1 MKNEANKLGNIYIS
15 HRAIAN
21 VVYQAV
27 VETYGI
33 VGLAPKN
40 IVKGVANAIVHDP
53 TMGVDIGYDGD
64 VVDINLYVI
73 VEYGT
78 RIKSVANSVAN
89 VARYKVENVFGIKVN
104 QINVHVRGLR
114 ISSID

>member
-1 MKNEANKLGNIYIS
+1 MKRDANKLGNIYIS
-15 HRAIAN
+15 HRAIAT

-40 IVKGVANAIVHDP
+40 LVKGVTNVIVQDP
-53 TMGVDIGYDGD
+53 TMGVDINYDGNM
-64 VVDINLYVI
+64 VEINLYVI

-89 VARYKVENVFGIKVN
+89 VARYKVENIFGLPVN
-104 QINVHVRGLR
+104 QVNVHVRGLR
-114 ISSID
+114 ISSSD